1 MFAYA
6 ILIAGGLIVVSF
18 LLSLFRLLRGPTL
31 ADAVIA
37 MDLITTLAVGAMG
50 VTALATGHSLYI
62 DIALVVGLVAF
73 LATVALGT
81 LVEYEGR
88 RKVE

>member
-1 MFAYA
+1 MLA
-6 ILIAGGLIVVSF
+6 IAVSIAGGLIVLSL
-18 LLSLFRLLRGPTL
+18 LLSLIRLLRGPTL

-37 MDLITTLAVGAMG
+37 LDLITTLAVGAMG
-50 VTALATGHSLYI
+50 ITALATGHMLYI

-88 RKVE
+88 RKDA

>member
-1 MFAYA
+1 MLSIAVSV
-6 ILIAGGLIVVSF
+6 AGGLIVISL
-18 LLSLFRLLRGPTL
+18 LLSLIRLLRGPTL

-37 MDLITTLAVGAMG
+37 LDLITTLAVGAMG
-50 VTALATGHSLYI
+50 VTALATGHKLYI

-88 RKVE
+88 RKDA